1 MPEAT
6 CLVVTIEKRWP
17 EIHGFLQ
24 LGTTNACIEG
34 CHRVIK
40 QSKHV
45 AGGIRNQD
53 NYKRCILL
61 QSAVF
66 RAA

>member
-6 CLVVTIEKRWP
+6 RLAGTIEKRWP

-24 LGTTNACIEG
+24 LGITNACTEG

-40 QSKHV
+40 
-45 AGGIRNQD
+45 
-53 NYKRCILL
+53 
-61 QSAVF
+61 
-66 RAA
+66 

>member
-6 CLVVTIEKRWP
+6 RLAGTIEKTRP

-24 LGTTNACIEG
+24 LGITNACTEG

-40 QSKHV
+40 
-45 AGGIRNQD
+45 
-53 NYKRCILL
+53 
-61 QSAVF
+61 
-66 RAA
+66 